1 MYQEDRSARPPGRGG
16 AIRIVL
22 IDDEQLVRSGLRM
35 ILDSAPDIEVV
46 GEGGDGAEAVRLV
59 GELAPDVV
67 LLDIRM
73 PGMDGLTAAA
83 RLAALPDPP
92 HVVLLTTFDLDEYVH
107 SALRAG
113 AVGFLLKDTPPR
125 DLIAAVRT
133 VHEGNA
139 MLSPSVTKRML
150 ERFAAPAPA
159 DSAEG
164 RAGAERRLQ
173 VLSERERA
181 VLVAV
186 AQGMSNAE
194 AGRTLGMR
202 EATVKAHVSRI
213 LAKLDMSNRVQAAIL
228 AHDAGWA

>member
-1 MYQEDRSARPPGRGG
+1 M
-16 AIRIVL
+16 IRTLLV
-22 IDDEQLVRSGLRM
+22 DDELLVRSGLRM

-46 GEGGDGAEAVRLV
+46 GEGGDGAEAVRLAE
-59 GELAPDVV
+59 ELAPDVV

-73 PGMDGLTAAA
+73 PGTDGITAAA
-83 RLAALPDPP
+83 RLTALPRPP
-92 HVVLLTTFDLDEYVH
+92 RVVLLTTFDLDEYVH

-125 DLIAAVRT
+125 DLIGAVRT

-139 MLSPSVTKRML
+139 MLAPSVTKRML

-159 DSAEG
+159 DSAVG
-164 RAGAERRLQ
+164 RAEAVRRLS
-173 VLSERERA
+173 VLSERERS
-181 VLVAV
+181 VLLAV
-186 AQGMSNAE
+186 ARGRSNAE
-194 AGRTLGMR
+194 AGRDLGMR